1 MPQLF
6 RKILCPVD
14 FDDNSMAALDLA
26 CKIAAQNDAALCLMH
41 VVPFPLA
48 ASEIGPLPSE
58 SLPVWEHGAQVKLEQ
73 IGRERIPSSLRCE
86 IASRSGQPV
95 EAIIGAETELSVDLV
110 VMATQE
116 DLDQTEEGGRL
127 PMAQPEKVSEHAYQR
142 GRTQLGTLGS
152 GNRFLEVSRVDQIYQ
167 PRVAEA
173 LGLELGQVTLLI
185 HSGSPGSAIRP
196 ATIT

>member
-1 MPQLF
+1 MT
-6 RKILCPVD
+6 
-14 FDDNSMAALDLA
+14 S
-26 CKIAAQNDAALCLMH
+26 IAASALPAPTF
-41 VVPFPLA
+41 VTRTWRQRSTGSPTRFSTPSRPEW
-48 ASEIGPLPSE
+48 ASEDAIPSLSME
-58 SLPVWEHGAQVKLEQ
+58 ELRHLVREGAQWT
-73 IGRERIPSSLRCE
+73 LRH
-86 IASRSGQPV
+86 GY
-95 EAIIGAETELSVDLV
+95 
-110 VMATQE
+110 ATQE

-152 GNRFLEVSRVDQIYQ
+152 GNHFLEVSRVDQIYQ

>member
-26 CKIAAQNDAALCLMH
+26 CKVAAQNDAALCLMH

-86 IASRSGQPV
+86 IASRSGPAV
-95 EAIIGAETELSVDLV
+95 EAIIGAETELGVDLV
-110 VMATQE
+110 VMATH
-116 DLDQTEEGGRL
+116 GRSRS
-127 PMAQPEKVSEHAYQR
+127 AVGHFF
-142 GRTQLGTLGS
+142 LGS
-152 GNRFLEVSRVDQIYQ
+152 
-167 PRVAEA
+167 VAERVVRESLCPVLVVPPRKEA
-173 LGLELGQVTLLI
+173 APQTV
-185 HSGSPGSAIRP
+185 
-196 ATIT
+196 